1 MWPMRT
7 VLGGL
12 AQIQLA
18 RAAAPDLVEWTTTI
32 RRPDLRAD
40 RRRVALLVPGVYPPQ
55 LVKDAQALAAEIDK
69 AEAEER
75 ARARAGLAAL
85 VRR

>member
-1 MWPMRT
+1 MRT

-12 AQIQLA
+12 TQIQIA

-32 RRPDLRAD
+32 ARPDIRAD
-40 RRRVALLVPGVYPPQ
+40 RRRRAFAAALEGGFIDPSSEVGP
-55 LVKDAQALAAEIDK
+55 LADVRR

-75 ARARAGLAAL
+75 ARARAGWAAML
-85 VRR
+85 GGR